1 MTAKLSAIALL
12 IAFVA
17 AGAWAAPAAKAASAA
32 KSAPAAKSA
41 SPVIRFTRYFD
52 RTEGA
57 FFVLV
62 PSGWKTTGGMA
73 RLNPLTA
80 QGGVGNA
87 TGAKI
92 DFAVDK
98 DGSGKVQIRWLP
110 AINYAQP
117 SPGNSMLGGNWNGMP
132 IVAMPNAVNYL
143 SGILFPALRPRASN
157 VEAIERKQRPDIVAS
172 VERLPVA
179 QTMRSIGAF
188 YVADAATLT
197 VRYDEAGVRY
207 REILF
212 VAVEGYSVNGTG
224 LWSNPFTI
232 AARAPDAEF
241 DSYGPIARAVVNSF
255 ALNPMWLQGELE
267 GQARRA
273 DLVQATLKDISRV
286 DAEIAKS
293 RSDTM
298 SSIQRE
304 QYLTLTSQELY
315 VNPKTGRQ
323 EIGSGEW
330 KYRWVGSGGEEIYTN
345 NESWNPNLDPSLK
358 VTGFERSP
366 AAKR

>member
-1 MTAKLSAIALL
+1 MARKALAGVL
-12 IAFVA
+12 LLALA
-17 AGAWAAPAAKAASAA
+17 ATIAWA
-32 KSAPAAKSA
+32 APAAKSA
-41 SPVIRFTRYFD
+41 SPAIRFSRYFD
-52 RTEGA
+52 KTEGA

-62 PSGWKTTGGMA
+62 PQGWKTSGGMV
-73 RLNPLTA
+73 RLNAMTA
-80 QGGVGNA
+80 QGGAGNA

-98 DGSGKVQIRWLP
+98 DGSGKVQVRWLP

-117 SPGNSMLGGNWNGMP
+117 SAGNSMLGGNWNGMP
-132 IVAMPNAVNYL
+132 IAAMPDAANYL
-143 SGILFPALRPRASN
+143 SGMLFPALRPRAAN
-157 VEAIERKQRPDIVAS
+157 VSVIERKQRPDIVAS

-179 QTMRSIGAF
+179 RSVRSIGAY

-212 VAVEGYSVNGTG
+212 VAVEGYAINGTG

-241 DSYGPIARAVVNSF
+241 DSYGPIARTIVNSF
-255 ALNPMWLQGELE
+255 ALNPLWLQGEME

-293 RSDTM
+293 RSETM
-298 SSIQRE
+298 ASIQRE
-304 QYLTLTSQELY
+304 QYLTLTGQELY
-315 VNPKTGRQ
+315 VNPRTGKQ
-323 EIGSGEW
+323 ELGSGEW
-330 KYRWVGSGGEEIYTN
+330 KHRWVGSGGEEIYTN
-345 NESWNPNLDPSLK
+345 DGSWNPNLDPALK
-358 VTGFERSP
+358 ASGFERSP